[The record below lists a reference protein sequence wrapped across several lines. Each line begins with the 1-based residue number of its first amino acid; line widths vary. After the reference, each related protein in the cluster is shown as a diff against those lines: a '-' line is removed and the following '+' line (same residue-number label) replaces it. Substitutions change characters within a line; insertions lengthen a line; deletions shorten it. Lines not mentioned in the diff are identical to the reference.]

1 MLRRHQQHARFLQA
15 LSQGNSGSPP
25 SEFAL
30 HNPFFPQKTNEA
42 SFFYRYPFE
51 GFGPG
56 SGGPINL
63 KLRLGG
69 TDSESSEAVRALS
82 FRGNPA
88 VLLTP
93 PAHLTEDAVAA
104 AMLERVRAVQY
115 PTDCSTVRFAVRKLD
130 VTGMGSVVLATL
142 GEFATCTLG
151 LGVLLVPGSGWGY
164 EKECRASTG
173 WECIFQQP
181 THCVLPPSL
190 DISVGGGVP
199 LPNSSEELLL
209 WRRRLLTPSL
219 QVGDCLSERGS
230 NWEWR
235 DGVAFLARK
244 YAAKENR
251 TAFNVSN
258 LHDGFLFA
266 HLATL
271 LLRPQLT
278 LQRDA
283 ERLMGALP
291 FLKASGNRCVAVHV
305 RQGDKGT
312 RGMGINM
319 PRFQLSDILPLLR
332 RLVHAS
338 SGDGFAA
345 AGPTPID
352 ILFQSDGTALL
363 EDAMSYVH
371 GHADNFVLRTLNF
384 SLARPIDGADGFRE
398 DYVGATKGLRPE
410 DSRLLVVADLL
421 ALSRCRLFV
430 GTLSSA
436 FTKTLFLLSIGSGA
450 VKWPER
456 PVQGSMLPGLTL
468 E

>member
-1 MLRRHQQHARFLQA
+1 MGLELRMSA
-15 LSQGNSGSPP
+15 
-25 SEFAL
+25 E
-30 HNPFFPQKTNEA
+30 
-42 SFFYRYPFE
+42 
-51 GFGPG
+51 
-56 SGGPINL
+56 
-63 KLRLGG
+63 
-69 TDSESSEAVRALS
+69 SEAPQAVRVLG

-88 VLLTP
+88 VLLAP
-93 PAHLTEDAVAA
+93 PAHTDEDAVAA

-115 PTDCSTVRFAVRKLD
+115 PDDCSTVRFAVRKLE
-130 VTGMGSVVLATL
+130 VTGMGAVVLATL

-164 EKECRASTG
+164 EKDCRASTG

-199 LPNSSEELLL
+199 LPNSSEDLLL

-219 QVGDCLSERGS
+219 QVGSCHSERGS
-230 NWEWR
+230 GWEWR

-258 LHDGFLFA
+258 LHDGFLFS
-266 HLATL
+266 HLATV
-271 LLRPQLT
+271 LLRPQLA

-283 ERLMGALP
+283 DRLMSALP
-291 FLKASGNRCVAVHV
+291 FLKAAGDRCIAVHV
-305 RQGDKGT
+305 RQGDRGS
-312 RGMGINM
+312 RGMLKNM
-319 PRFQLSDILPLLR
+319 PRFHLSDILPLLR
-332 RLVHAS
+332 RLVQAS
-338 SGDGFAA
+338 AGDGFAA

-352 ILFQSDGTALL
+352 IFFQSDGTALL
-363 EDAMSYVH
+363 EEAMSYVH
-371 GHADNFVLRTLNF
+371 GPADNFVLQTLNF
-384 SLARPIDGADGFRE
+384 SLARPIDSADGFRE
-398 DYVGATKGLRPE
+398 DFVGATKGLRPE
-410 DSRLLVVADLL
+410 DSRLLIVADLL

-430 GTLSSA
+430 GTLSSS
-436 FTKTLFLLSIGSGA
+436 FTKTLFLLSIGSGS

-456 PVQGSMLPGLTL
+456 PLQGSMPPGLTL